1 MRKMLSAILVLML
14 MGSMIPLVLAEETE
28 EYFEINKE
36 TQNEIEIMSDN
47 YGAQVRLLQ
56 LEKAI
61 KKNID
66 QGEYILSLLN
76 TTDTYMLEAI
86 LAEMKLLLEEV
97 QSVDPDDSDTVQ
109 IFVDLKSD
117 AHNLT
122 KDFRE
127 TLHSLVNTTT
137 INELRLKKNEYKDKE
152 LDILSQRIHTCIRSY
167 NGNQFHKMYGYL
179 SIKDKSLII
188 EYSNGNCSIE
198 PVKQNFSERVYTI
211 SSVQRNQV
219 YSKMKES
226 KIQMKVQS
234 QQCLTATS
242 ADFQVRKQD
251 RIHIRL
257 NNSLEKGDGLVNQL
271 MQQNLN
277 DKLDN
282 NITKTKNLSNVKAYE
297 VKGGN

>member
-86 LAEMKLLLEEV
+86 LAEMKLLVDEV
-97 QSVDPDDSDTVQ
+97 QSVDPDDSDAVQ
-109 IFVDLKSD
+109 TFVDLKSD

-127 TLHSLVNTTT
+127 TLHSLVNTAT

-152 LDILSQRIHTCIRSY
+152 LDILSRRIRTCIRAY
-167 NGNQFHKMYGYL
+167 NGNQFHKLYGYL

-198 PVKQNFSERVYTI
+198 SVKQNFSEMVYTI
-211 SSVQRNQV
+211 SSAQRNQV

-282 NITKTKNLSNVKAYE
+282 NITKTKDLSNVKVYE